1 MHGEVSQTAE
11 VGVYSSNQTYR
22 EVLQPVPRRCLGA
35 TTKRRP
41 RGYSADLEDDAMHL
55 HSTAE
60 AKALRHTTAKG
71 RCL

>member
-1 MHGEVSQTAE
+1 MVKSQRQQGC
-11 VGVYSSNQTYR
+11 VQQQPDLPRYI
-22 EVLQPVPRRCLGA
+22 QPVPRRCLGA

-60 AKALRHTTAKG
+60 AKALSNTTAKG
-71 RCL
+71 RCF